1 MNLNFSDMN
10 DEEIKATIV
19 HQFGH
24 ALGLGHA
31 LMRPKVWEVL
41 KPYLNIGMITTS
53 ISMEDFEVHWT
64 GKGLDDNVVNYDEKS
79 VMRYR

>member
-24 ALGLGHA
+24 ALGLEHA
-31 LMRPKVWEVL
+31 LMRPNVWEVL
-41 KPYLNIGMITTS
+41 KPYLNVGMITTS
-53 ISMEDFEVHWT
+53 ITKDFEVHWT
-64 GKGLDDNVVNYDEKS
+64 GKGLNDSVVNYDEGS